1 MRTGIGYDIHRLT
14 PTIERSSIPLGGI
27 LISCHFNV
35 DAYSDGDVL
44 LHATV
49 DALLGSL
56 ALGDIGRW
64 FPDSESQNKNRSSS
78 DFVKEVLKK
87 VSTLGWEPAQLDSVI
102 LLEEPKLSDHSDSIR
117 KNLAGLLNLDL
128 SLVSVKAKSSEGLG
142 PVGERRAI
150 ACHTIVALRKRSK

>member
-14 PTIERSSIPLGGI
+14 PTIEHSSIPLGGI
-27 LISCHFNV
+27 LIPCHFNV
-35 DAYSDGDVL
+35 EAHSDGDVL

-64 FPDSESQNKNRSSS
+64 FPDSEPQNKNRSSS

-87 VSTLGWEPAQLDSVI
+87 VSTLGWEPYQLDSVI
-102 LLEEPKLSDHSDSIR
+102 LLEEPKLSDHSDAIR
-117 KNLAGLLNLDL
+117 KNLACLLNLDL
-128 SLVSVKAKSSEGLG
+128 SSVSVKAKSSEGLG
-142 PVGERRAI
+142 PVGERLAV